1 VRELSVASK
10 RPKTSQRNIA
20 DYVYDRATT
29 TPDHVA
35 LRRRTGSGWQDITS
49 AEFAREVAS
58 AAKGLIVAGIEPGD
72 RVMIMSKT
80 RYEWTLADMALFTV
94 GAVVVPVYETSSR
107 DQVEWILTDSGAKA
121 AFVETEAHEQTMRAA
136 QSTSASLTTVWRID
150 AGAIDEL
157 AAAGEQV
164 ADDELHAR
172 RNAVNLDDLAS
183 IIYTSGTTGRPKGC
197 ELTHDNFVSEVD
209 ELLEAIRE
217 FCNDATSTLLFLPIA
232 HVFGRAIQIGC
243 VASGCTLGHTADVKN
258 LIADLGTFKPT
269 FVLSVP
275 RVFEKV
281 YNTAKQRAHASG
293 KGRIFDRAEQ
303 VAISYSQALDRGSV
317 PVLLRAQHAV
327 FDHLV
332 YGKLRHAL
340 GGQCVAAVSGGAP
353 LGERLGHFFRGLGLT
368 IYEGYGLTET
378 TAGVTVNRPGAIR
391 IGTVGRP
398 AGGVSVRVADDSEL
412 LFKARMVFRGYW
424 RNQQATRDTFDAE
437 GWFRTGDIG
446 EIDDDGFVRITGRK
460 KEMIVTA
467 SGKNVA
473 PAILEDRVRAHW
485 LVGQCL
491 VVGDQRPFVAAL
503 VTIDPEAFEQWLAKT
518 GRAPSTTVSD
528 VLDDPELLAEI
539 QAAIDE
545 ANKAVSTAESIRKFV
560 VLPVDWTEASGYLT
574 PSLKLKRNVVCA
586 EFADQIAAMY
596 AGSPAKSATPAA
608 SS

>member
-10 RPKTSQRNIA
+10 RPRTSQRNIA

-29 TPDHVA
+29 TPEHVA
-35 LRRRTGSGWQDITS
+35 LRRRSTSEWQDVTC
-49 AEFAREVAS
+49 AQFAREVA
-58 AAKGLIVAGIEPGD
+58 ATAKGLIAAGIQPGD

-80 RYEWTLADMALFTV
+80 RYEWTLADIALFSV
-94 GAVVVPVYETSSR
+94 GAIVVPVYETSSR

-121 AFVETEAHEQTMRAA
+121 AIVETEAHERTLQAA
-136 QSTSASLTTVWRID
+136 QSSNASVTQVWRID
-150 AGAIDEL
+150 AGAIDKL
-157 AAAGEQV
+157 AAAGAQV
-164 ADDELHAR
+164 TDDELHAR
-172 RNAVNLDDLAS
+172 RSAVSLDDLAS

-217 FCNDATSTLLFLPIA
+217 FCNEATSTLLFLPIA

-243 VASGCTLGHTADVKN
+243 LASGCTLGHTADVKN

-281 YNTAKQRAHASG
+281 YNTAKQRAHGSG
-293 KGRIFDRAEQ
+293 KGRIFDRAEH
-303 VAISYSQALDRGSV
+303 VAISYSECVDRGSV
-317 PVLLRAQHAV
+317 PVLLRTQHAV

-332 YGKLRHAL
+332 YGKLRNAL
-340 GGQCVAAVSGGAP
+340 GGQCVAAISGGAP

-378 TAGVTVNRPGAIR
+378 TAGVAVNRPGAIR

-398 AGGVSVRVADDSEL
+398 AGGVSVRVADDGEL

-424 RNQQATRDTFDAE
+424 GNQQATREAFDAD
-437 GWFRTGDIG
+437 GWFRTGDLG

-473 PAILEDRVRAHW
+473 PALLEDRVRAHW

-503 VTIDPEAFEQWLAKT
+503 VTIDPEAFEQWLDKT
-518 GRAPSTTVSD
+518 GRPPSTTVSD
-528 VLDDPELLAEI
+528 VMNDPELRTEI
-539 QAAIDE
+539 QAAVDE
-545 ANKAVSTAESIRKFV
+545 ANKAVSTAESIRRFI
-560 VLPVDWTEASGYLT
+560 VLPADWTEASGHLT
-574 PSLKLKRNVVCA
+574 PSLKLKRNVVLA
-586 EFADQIAAMY
+586 ESADQISALY
-596 AGSPAKSATPAA
+596 AGSPSKSATPAA
-608 SS
+608 S